1 MTFSNLEKYKQD
13 LAKLIALGDEM
24 HLDFVLRVLE
34 KEGKLSKDQ
43 QEAKKKIDGSF
54 EKKYQRWFTEAQ
66 SVLKQLLP
74 DRLSEFEGF
83 YKPDPKRKTVSAMS
97 YTIQDWLTG
106 LRSSTN
112 YLGEK
117 AFDDFG
123 AVVMRFG
130 TQLEV
135 LKSVEA
141 RFESSLF
148 EIKQL
153 VQADLLDSELGA
165 SRELLKSGFLRGAC
179 VIAGVVLEK
188 HLAQT
193 CSNHNI
199 SVRKQHP
206 TISDLNDL
214 LKNASVTDV
223 PTWRLIQ
230 RLGDIRNLCGH
241 NKERE
246 PTKDEVGELI
256 DGVEKIT
263 KSLY

>member
-1 MTFSNLEKYKQD
+1 
-13 LAKLIALGDEM
+13 M
-24 HLDFVLRVLE
+24 HLDFVFRVLE
-34 KEGKLSKDQ
+34 KEGKLSKGQ
-43 QEAKKKIDGSF
+43 QEAKKKIGGSF
-54 EKKYQRWFTEAQ
+54 EKKYQCWFTEVQ

-83 YKPDPKRKTVSAMS
+83 YKSDPRRKTVSAMS

-135 LKSVEA
+135 LRSVEA
-141 RFESSLF
+141 RFESGLF

-165 SRELLKSGFLRGAC
+165 SRELLKSGFLRGAGMT
-179 VIAGVVLEK
+179 VGVVLEK
-188 HLAQT
+188 HLTQT

-199 SVRKQHP
+199 TVKKQHP

-246 PTKDEVGELI
+246 PTKDEAGELI

-263 KSLY
+263 QTLY